1 MKRLGWQSRR
11 CEEKSSLDFY
21 CTKLQKGFLVQSGLL
36 SKWDKGSLGDPD
48 ILNLSW
54 ENGIQ
59 FIMSAWASRL
69 RFLLYN
75 SVRFSSVMSA
85 CCSSNAVS
93 DMLQKKKNYILSS
106 IQFIVWKS
114 FHVTAYVINL
124 ILLQTGYNV
133 TNCIHFATAQKAIW
147 GGYSL
152 LWADCER
159 LLSRHGCGLS
169 SIHLKPS
176 WPWLPF
182 SLNNKGL
189 SLWANTA

>member
-1 MKRLGWQSRR
+1 MR
-11 CEEKSSLDFY
+11 CEERSSLDFY

-93 DMLQKKKNYILSS
+93 EILQKKKKITSFCQFNSLFEYHFTQQLMSLTWPYYKQVIMWPIVFILPQPRKLFGVDTVYFELTVRDYSQGMGAVS
-106 IQFIVWKS
+106 Q
-114 FHVTAYVINL
+114 AY
-124 ILLQTGYNV
+124 T
-133 TNCIHFATAQKAIW
+133 
-147 GGYSL
+147 
-152 LWADCER
+152 
-159 LLSRHGCGLS
+159 
-169 SIHLKPS
+169 
-176 WPWLPF
+176 
-182 SLNNKGL
+182 
-189 SLWANTA
+189 